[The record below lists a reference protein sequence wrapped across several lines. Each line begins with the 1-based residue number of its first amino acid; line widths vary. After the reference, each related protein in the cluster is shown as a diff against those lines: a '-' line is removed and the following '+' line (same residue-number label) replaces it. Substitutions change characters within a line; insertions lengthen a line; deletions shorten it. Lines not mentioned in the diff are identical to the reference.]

1 MPGTRC
7 DLHNIHFAYS
17 WHQVWYILRIYV
29 PNLHITSLIVC
40 VFGAGGGG
48 GGGRL
53 GPLWQ
58 LHVALW
64 FSTLKL
70 ATNRLG
76 SSNKG
81 QRP

>member
-48 GGGRL
+48 YITISR
-53 GPLWQ
+53 PEYT
-58 LHVALW
+58 VM
-64 FSTLKL
+64 
-70 ATNRLG
+70 LG
-76 SSNKG
+76 SVTVCFTDTYDVFAQLFCQS
-81 QRP
+81 R